1 MGNKTHS
8 VLSLLSSSS
17 CLSWPE
23 WIFYFSEG
31 SFGLC
36 WSSQGESR
44 SQAVLGSVG
53 LGRSSS
59 VRKATELAW
68 GLGGQVTR
76 PEVQACLHTRGFMGS
91 QPQEHGLR
99 AGSRVIFVLQ
109 RRGRI
114 GLAPGRGQGL
124 HSAQPPK
131 SRLCLSLGG
140 PGPLEPPSQLRP
152 WPGSGTWQCWEC
164 ESDPRAG
171 DRMCLHRCP
180 NAPSLQARPEAK
192 GSRLS

>member
-1 MGNKTHS
+1 MGNKTRS
-8 VLSLLSSSS
+8 VLSLLHSSSH
-17 CLSWPE
+17 LSWPE
-23 WIFYFSEG
+23 RIFDFSEG

-36 WSSQGESR
+36 WSSQAESR

-59 VRKATELAW
+59 ARKATELAW

-76 PEVQACLHTRGFMGS
+76 PEVQACPRTRAFMRS

-109 RRGRI
+109 RGGTI
-114 GLAPGRGQGL
+114 SMAPGQGQGL

-131 SRLCLSLGG
+131 SRLCLALGG

-171 DRMCLHRCP
+171 DRMHLHRHP
-180 NAPSLQARPEAK
+180 NTPSLQAWPEAK